1 MSDSNLESILIKIA
15 LFAIPGI
22 LAITLHEAAHGW
34 AAGKLGDQTARSLG
48 RVTANPLKH
57 IDPIGTLLLPALM
70 IALTP
75 FVFGWAKPVPVNVN
89 QLHNP
94 KKDMALVAIAGPGA
108 NLLMALFWAL
118 MIKAG
123 AYLIPSLPLAGYS
136 LIAMAQFGVLI
147 NLVLMVLNLLPL
159 PPLDGGRVL
168 AGVLPDHLSAGLNRI
183 EPYGLII
190 LVALLVTGV
199 LGDILHPL
207 IETSRNLVYALTGLS
222 S

>member
-1 MSDSNLESILIKIA
+1 MSDGNLESILIKIV
-15 LFAIPGI
+15 LFAIPGV

-34 AAGKLGDQTARSLG
+34 AANKLGDPTARLLG
-48 RVTANPLKH
+48 RITANPIKH

-70 IALTP
+70 IAFTP
-75 FVFGWAKPVPVNVN
+75 FVFGWAKPVPVNTAKLN
-89 QLHNP
+89 SP
-94 KKDMALVAIAGPGA
+94 KKDMALVAAAGPGA

-118 MIKAG
+118 AIKLG
-123 AYLIPSLPLAGYS
+123 AYLVPSAPLPGYA

-147 NLVLMVLNLLPL
+147 NLILMVLNLLPL

-168 AGVLPDHLSAGLNRI
+168 AGVLPDRLAAGLGRI
-183 EPYGLII
+183 EPYGFLI

-199 LGDILHPL
+199 LGDLLHPL
-207 IETSRNLVYALTGLS
+207 IATSQNLVYALTGLS